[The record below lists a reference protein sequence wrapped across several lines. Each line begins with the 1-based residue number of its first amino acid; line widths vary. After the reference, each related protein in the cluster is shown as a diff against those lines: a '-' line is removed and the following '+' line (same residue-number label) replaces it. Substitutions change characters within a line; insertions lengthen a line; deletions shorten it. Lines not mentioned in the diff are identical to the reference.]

1 MAKNYQGTTRETEA
15 GALLT
20 AKDVMSQAV
29 ISVSPHD
36 SLGEAMEI
44 IVENSISGL
53 PVIDSNGRLAGI
65 ISEMDRIKI
74 SAAADVEDAR
84 VADYMTQGVITVD
97 ENATLNQIA
106 ALLVRAGI
114 RRLPVMSNGR
124 VIGIVSRRDLVRV
137 LETNKNTR

>member
-1 MAKNYQGTTRETEA
+1 M
-15 GALLT
+15 LT

-29 ISVSPHD
+29 ISISPHD

-44 IVENSISGL
+44 IVENAISGL

-74 SAAADVEDAR
+74 SAATDVEDAR

-97 ENATLNQIA
+97 KDATLNQIA
-106 ALLVRAGI
+106 ELLVRAGI

-137 LETNKNTR
+137 LETNKNTP

>member
-15 GALLT
+15 GAMLT

-29 ISVSPHD
+29 ISISPHD

-44 IVENSISGL
+44 IVENAISGL

-74 SAAADVEDAR
+74 SAATDVEDAR

-97 ENATLNQIA
+97 KDATLNQIA
-106 ALLVRAGI
+106 ELLVRAGI

-137 LETNKNTR
+137 LETNKNTP